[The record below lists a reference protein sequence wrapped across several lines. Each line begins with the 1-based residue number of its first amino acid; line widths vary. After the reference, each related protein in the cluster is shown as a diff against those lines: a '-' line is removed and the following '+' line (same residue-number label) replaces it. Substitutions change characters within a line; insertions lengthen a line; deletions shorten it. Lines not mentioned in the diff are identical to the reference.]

1 MKKDDIS
8 FESAIE
14 KLEYEVKKL
23 EEGNMSLDESL
34 ESFESAV
41 KLVKICNEKLETAE
55 RRVRILVEGADSE
68 VTDREFDSGDEA

>member
-23 EEGNMSLDESL
+23 EDGNMSLDESL

-41 KLVKICNEKLETAE
+41 KLVKVCNEKLETAE

-68 VTDREFDSGDEA
+68 VTDREFDGRDEA

>member
-14 KLEYEVKKL
+14 KLEHEVKKL
-23 EEGNMSLDESL
+23 EDGNMSLDESL

-41 KLVKICNEKLETAE
+41 KLVKICNEKLEAAE

-68 VTDREFDSGDEA
+68 VTDREFDGKDET